1 MILFFRSKIT
11 PLNSYATE
19 NVHILSIFI
28 ETQSTDSGIGKHHGV
43 QYLRIVFFFFLNKLF
58 PSYPTLTQTQTQNDI
73 LL

>member
-28 ETQSTDSGIGKHHGV
+28 ETQSTDSVKETSRG
-43 QYLRIVFFFFLNKLF
+43 
-58 PSYPTLTQTQTQNDI
+58 
-73 LL
+73 